1 MFMELV
7 LLEIDYYCIPLKLR
21 QLDYTEAKRNVG
33 AKLPEL
39 NGFLYV
45 NYEIVKRLKER
56 MSLFIIKPKKN
67 STTGVSITALYKKY
81 WQKTFKY
88 SWRPSTTS

>member
-7 LLEIDYYCIPLKLR
+7 FLEIDYYCIPLKLR

-39 NGFLYV
+39 NDFLYV
-45 NYEIVKRLKER
+45 NYEIVKRL
-56 MSLFIIKPKKN
+56 
-67 STTGVSITALYKKY
+67 
-81 WQKTFKY
+81 
-88 SWRPSTTS
+88 

>member
-1 MFMELV
+1 MKSIYKSFYGIGTILKIFMFMELV

-45 NYEIVKRLKER
+45 NYEIVKRL
-56 MSLFIIKPKKN
+56 
-67 STTGVSITALYKKY
+67 
-81 WQKTFKY
+81 
-88 SWRPSTTS
+88 